1 MSAPTPVLNGK
12 VVKRFFIF
20 LILCA
25 FVLGY
30 GLVFLFTPTE
40 HDARTGQIWLQ
51 RMGERV
57 NCAAIFEKEGIT
69 YRDTTLSSRGVYVVI
84 DIRLEQR
91 CTKLPK
97 PLAAYLEQAPIGAL
111 TIVRLWAGSDSEPC
125 YTTWL

>member
-1 MSAPTPVLNGK
+1 MSAHSPSNNNNA
-12 VVKRFFIF
+12 VKRFFIF

-25 FVLGY
+25 SVMGY

-40 HDARTGQIWLQ
+40 HDERTGQIWLQ
-51 RMGERV
+51 RMEERV

-69 YRDTTLSSRGVYVVI
+69 YRDITLSSRGVYVAI

-97 PLAAYLEQAPIGAL
+97 PLAAYLEQNPIGAL
-111 TIVRLWAGSDSEPC
+111 TIVRLWAGGDSEPC